1 MGVRAASI
9 DRKLFQSWRHSARW
23 MGSLVSGLWREQHEN
38 ILIQC
43 RHILTMSNWLILTK
57 DDRRGDIMALSKNPE
72 VTIEIVTSLYY
83 GPQRAGKLVE
93 MVQENL
99 DVSEPTVYGVLLDL
113 AERGFVEKVVRSRRN
128 VSYKLTDKG
137 KDLIQR
143 EHFDAIGD
151 IMALI
156 KSAKRKRELL
166 IELLIEDIMEGLP
179 EDWDTD
185 ERKAVLRRSMD
196 EEVDLLKR
204 RMVMMSNAANPEG
217 A

>member
-1 MGVRAASI
+1 MV
-9 DRKLFQSWRHSARW
+9 
-23 MGSLVSGLWREQHEN
+23 
-38 ILIQC
+38 
-43 RHILTMSNWLILTK
+43 
-57 DDRRGDIMALSKNPE
+57 LSKNPE

-83 GPQRAGKLVE
+83 GPQRAARLVE

-128 VSYKLTDKG
+128 VSYKLTNKG

-179 EDWDTD
+179 DDWDTD
-185 ERKAVLRRSMD
+185 ERKAALRRSMD
-196 EEVDLLKR
+196 EEVSLLKR
-204 RMVMMSNAANPEG
+204 RMLMMSKAANPEG

>member
-1 MGVRAASI
+1 
-9 DRKLFQSWRHSARW
+9 
-23 MGSLVSGLWREQHEN
+23 
-38 ILIQC
+38 
-43 RHILTMSNWLILTK
+43 MSNWLILTK
-57 DDRRGDIMALSKNPE
+57 DDRRGDIMVLSKNPE
-72 VTIEIVTSLYY
+72 VTIEVVTSLYY
-83 GPQRAGKLVE
+83 GPQRASRLVR

-99 DVSEPTVYGVLLDL
+99 DVSEPTVYGVLQDL

-128 VSYKLTDKG
+128 VTYKLTDKG
-137 KDLIQR
+137 RDLIQR

-166 IELLIEDIMEGLP
+166 IELLIEDITEGLP
-179 EDWDTD
+179 EVWTTD
-185 ERKAVLRRSMD
+185 ERKAALRRSMD

-204 RMVMMSNAANPEG
+204 RMVLLSKAANPDG